1 MSLFHLL
8 FLNITYWPM
17 HRSIAGYNPYNLF
30 IITIDYSKNFTTRWL
45 LTIGHM
51 SMFVVKSIVIQII
64 SLGYG
69 SINWGTKHCLGL
81 LKVLNS
87 CRNNVQAKLE

>member
-1 MSLFHLL
+1 MQRVSCHDSVHNDRIPKL
-8 FLNITYWPM
+8 M

-51 SMFVVKSIVIQII
+51 AMFVVKSIVIQII
-64 SLGYG
+64 GLGYG
-69 SINWGTKHCLGL
+69 SKFYEYRYRTPH
-81 LKVLNS
+81 
-87 CRNNVQAKLE
+87 E